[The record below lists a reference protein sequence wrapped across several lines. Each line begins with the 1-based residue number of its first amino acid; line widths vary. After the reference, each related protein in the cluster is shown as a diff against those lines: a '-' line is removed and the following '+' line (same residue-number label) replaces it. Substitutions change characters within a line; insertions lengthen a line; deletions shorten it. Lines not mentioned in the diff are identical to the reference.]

1 MRKLP
6 VLSGAELIRI
16 LEQHGYEQVRTRGS
30 HVRLYPPE
38 YSVGLKKVTVP
49 LHTQLK
55 RGTLVNIMK
64 DTALT
69 VEDLN

>member
-1 MRKLP
+1 MPKLL

-16 LEQHGYEQVRTRGS
+16 LEHHGYGQIRTRGS

-49 LHTQLK
+49 LHVQLK
-55 RGTLVNIMK
+55 RGTLINIMK
-64 DTALT
+64 DTGLT
-69 VEDLN
+69 VEDLK